1 MDEEL
6 FELMADSV
14 IVEVT
19 DPATGKVYRR
29 ELPIEYYE
37 NANFLRLRGENMDG
51 SVAQLVFLSAR
62 GIERVKDLTGK
73 GPDGMAQDLNVLGA
87 LRDLVMECDLERAI
101 VVPEPVVPLRGDDS
115 RSHGWRT
122 LPLPRG
128 HLREDRQ
135 V

>member
-1 MDEEL
+1 MDDEL

-51 SVAQLVFLSAR
+51 SIAQLVFLSAR

-73 GPDGMAQDLNVLGA
+73 GPDHDPCGGH
-87 LRDLVMECDLERAI
+87 
-101 VVPEPVVPLRGDDS
+101 
-115 RSHGWRT
+115 SH
-122 LPLPRG
+122 
-128 HLREDRQ
+128 
-135 V
+135 

>member
-6 FELMADSV
+6 FELTADSV
-14 IVEVT
+14 IVEIT

-51 SVAQLVFLSAR
+51 SIAQLVFLSAR

-73 GPDGMAQDLNVLGA
+73 GPDKDPCGGH
-87 LRDLVMECDLERAI
+87 
-101 VVPEPVVPLRGDDS
+101 
-115 RSHGWRT
+115 SH
-122 LPLPRG
+122 
-128 HLREDRQ
+128 
-135 V
+135 